1 MSESIHVKMPH
12 CWKSHVAAHLSFI
25 LGSIQEQ
32 SVLGDIA
39 RKDSLSLKV
48 EFINLNISRSRKL
61 EIRQESLTGLEK
73 HDPVKSNIVRFSGKT
88 INIYQIDRPES
99 SVSRVSTFGTGG
111 RGFESGGRTIH
122 GTSSSLADGVLL
134 GRYSKAGKYMLK

>member
-1 MSESIHVKMPH
+1 MDCRSLFTGKNKKSIISLFPGR
-12 CWKSHVAAHLSFI
+12 VAKVNICVFLYF

-61 EIRQESLTGLEK
+61 EIRSEGLLDK
-73 HDPVKSNIVRFSGKT
+73 LDPVKSNIVRFSGMT
-88 INIYQIDRPES
+88 
-99 SVSRVSTFGTGG
+99 
-111 RGFESGGRTIH
+111 
-122 GTSSSLADGVLL
+122 
-134 GRYSKAGKYMLK
+134 

>member
-12 CWKSHVAAHLSFI
+12 CWKSHVEAHLSLI

-88 INIYQIDRPES
+88 INIYQNDCLYS
-99 SVSRVSTFGTGG
+99 SVSRASAFITGG
-111 RGFESGGRTIH
+111 RGFQSGGGTIPK
-122 GTSSSLADGVLL
+122 V
-134 GRYSKAGKYMLK
+134 

>member
-1 MSESIHVKMPH
+1 MLRKCKYYAINI
-12 CWKSHVAAHLSFI
+12 CLI

-88 INIYQIDRPES
+88 KHLSNLS
-99 SVSRVSTFGTGG
+99 
-111 RGFESGGRTIH
+111 
-122 GTSSSLADGVLL
+122 
-134 GRYSKAGKYMLK
+134 

>member
-1 MSESIHVKMPH
+1 MPESFHVKMPH
-12 CWKSHVAAHLSFI
+12 CWKSHVAAHLSSI
-25 LGSIQEQ
+25 PGSIQEQ

-73 HDPVKSNIVRFSGKT
+73 HDPVKSNIVRFSGK
-88 INIYQIDRPES
+88 INIYKNDGLYS
-99 SVSRVSTFGTGG
+99 SVSRASSFITGG
-111 RGFESGGRTIH
+111 RGFQSGGGTIPK
-122 GTSSSLADGVLL
+122 V
-134 GRYSKAGKYMLK
+134 